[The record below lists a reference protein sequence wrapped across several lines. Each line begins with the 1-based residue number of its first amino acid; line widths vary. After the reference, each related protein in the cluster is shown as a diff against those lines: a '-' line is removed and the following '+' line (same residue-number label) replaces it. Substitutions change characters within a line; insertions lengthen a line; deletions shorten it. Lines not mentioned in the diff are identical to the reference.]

1 MRTSILCEFNKLRR
15 SKILF
20 VALFGIVMILV
31 IVAAQ
36 GFYAGGDTVYGMEPE
51 WFLTGVQS
59 LGTMYAIPGII
70 ALFGCYVF
78 CREMQEDKM
87 CIRDRCNPLPSIG
100 ITRFLQYYE
109 IVRLPAIYLKS
120 SVFSCDFIL
129 FFEKRQVLPS

>member
-70 ALFGCYVF
+70 ALFGCYVSVSYTHLT
-78 CREMQEDKM
+78 
-87 CIRDRCNPLPSIG
+87 LP
-100 ITRFLQYYE
+100 TN
-109 IVRLPAIYLKS
+109 
-120 SVFSCDFIL
+120 
-129 FFEKRQVLPS
+129 

>member
-51 WFLTGVQS
+51 WFLTGVEAF
-59 LGTMYAIPGII
+59 T
-70 ALFGCYVF
+70 GCIL
-78 CREMQEDKM
+78 CARS
-87 CIRDRCNPLPSIG
+87 RASTTL
-100 ITRFLQYYE
+100 
-109 IVRLPAIYLKS
+109 S
-120 SVFSCDFIL
+120 SFI
-129 FFEKRQVLPS
+129 EEGS